1 MEHIILLLLVSLFF
15 LCQAHGALECREQAV
30 SASETLR
37 LLPEKPPQRWVK
49 VDWRVT
55 LDSGHNFRILT
66 AEKNQADQFPKS
78 PFSGRAGF
86 QRNNLSLWISAVGT
100 ADSGVYR
107 AEFEDTSGAVTVSC
121 FCVSMWEPVRP
132 PHLEQNVLHREQGWC
147 NLSLVCAV
155 PGANNVSYSW
165 TCSGDPLGDPEPR
178 SWVHLQ
184 VHDDDNLT
192 VCSCHA
198 SNPVSWS
205 VVSTDIV
212 AACRAAASG
221 LPLSC
226 GTELLEGLQGQSLSF
241 PALHPM
247 AEDIVRVTWRFQG
260 THIAEAKPRQKL
272 FTVDYLPRFRGRLFI
287 HPASLSLEIRLLKP
301 GDGGRYEV
309 VMDTF
314 SDPTNPKIF
323 SYLLLVNG
331 DSPATMAGPGD
342 AGGHSGSTAGPR
354 GVTEPP
360 AADTVTWGAGG
371 SQRGSPHPTSAPH
384 NTPDASSNPAAAPGS
399 LPVLY
404 GLQTTAHGA
413 GHMFYCHY

>member
-1 MEHIILLLLVSLFF
+1 RSPLSAL
-15 LCQAHGALECREQAV
+15 GALECREQAV
-30 SASETLR
+30 SADETLR
-37 LLPEKPPQRWVK
+37 LLPEKPPQGWVK

-55 LDSGHNFRILT
+55 LDSGHNFRILM

-107 AEFEDTSGAVTVSC
+107 AEFEDTSGAITASC
-121 FCVSMWEPVRP
+121 FRVSVWEPVRP

-155 PGANNVSYSW
+155 HGADNVSYSW

-192 VCSCHA
+192 VCSCNA

-221 LPLSC
+221 LSNIIPWLAVAVFLGLALSVALAVVC
-226 GTELLEGLQGQSLSF
+226 YLKRKRGKASPGGLSLGLTWWLTGRAAMGGTETQVPSVHQPGAGFTILLVCCLTAGSHSAPQSPSLKKKRLD
-241 PALHPM
+241 PAL
-247 AEDIVRVTWRFQG
+247 V
-260 THIAEAKPRQKL
+260 
-272 FTVDYLPRFRGRLFI
+272 
-287 HPASLSLEIRLLKP
+287 
-301 GDGGRYEV
+301 
-309 VMDTF
+309 
-314 SDPTNPKIF
+314 
-323 SYLLLVNG
+323 
-331 DSPATMAGPGD
+331 
-342 AGGHSGSTAGPR
+342 STAYVE
-354 GVTEPP
+354 VT
-360 AADTVTWGAGG
+360 
-371 SQRGSPHPTSAPH
+371 SIAP
-384 NTPDASSNPAAAPGS
+384 
-399 LPVLY
+399 VR
-404 GLQTTAHGA
+404 
-413 GHMFYCHY
+413 